1 MTKRKFSFGPATLV
15 TAAFIG
21 PGTVTVATK
30 AGASFGFVLLW
41 ALVFSVVATMILQE
55 MTARLGVVGRK
66 GLGESIREQFTNPL
80 ARGVAV
86 ILVISAIVIGNAAYE
101 GGNIAGATLGI
112 DAVFGEWFLAGSL
125 NGWALLIGLIAF
137 VLLWTGSYKLIER
150 FLIAIVLVMSVSF
163 ILTFIITKPN
173 FGELFSG
180 LLIPTLPDGATLT
193 VIALIGTTVVP
204 YNLFLHASSAKKKW
218 HDENDLPEARR
229 DLLISIPL
237 GGLITMAIIST
248 AASAFFAKQIEIN
261 SAADM
266 ALSLE
271 PLFGAGAKYLMALG
285 LFSAGITSAITA
297 PLASAYALAGL
308 MKLGNDMRSVKFR
321 AVWIGILVTGV
332 ILASI
337 GFKPI
342 SIIWFA
348 QIANGILLPVI
359 AIFLLWTMNQ
369 SFLGKHKNSITQN
382 ILGGLVVLVTLMLSG
397 RSLMSAFGL
406 LN

>member
-41 ALVFSVVATMILQE
+41 ALVFSVIATMILQE

-86 ILVISAIVIGNAAYE
+86 ILIISAIVIGNAAYE

-112 DAVFGEWFLAGSL
+112 DAVFGEWFLAGTL
-125 NGWALLIGLIAF
+125 NGWALLIGIIAF

-163 ILTFIITKPN
+163 ILTFIITKPD

-248 AASAFFAKQIEIN
+248 AASAFFSKQIEIN

-271 PLFGAGAKYLMALG
+271 PLFGASAKYLIALG

-308 MKLGNDMRSVKFR
+308 MQLGNDMRYIKFR

-397 RSLMSAFGL
+397 RSLM
-406 LN
+406 

>member
-41 ALVFSVVATMILQE
+41 ALVFSVIATMILQE

-80 ARGVAV
+80 AKAVAV
-86 ILVISAIVIGNAAYE
+86 LLVISAIVVGNAAYE

-112 DAVFGEWFLAGSL
+112 DAVFGEWFLAGTL
-125 NGWALLIGLIAF
+125 NGWALLIGIIAF

-163 ILTFIITKPN
+163 LLTFIITKPDL
-173 FGELFSG
+173 GELFSG
-180 LLIPTLPDGATLT
+180 LLIPSLPDGATLT

-218 HDENDLPEARR
+218 HNEQDLPEARR
-229 DLLISIPL
+229 DLWISIPL

-248 AASAFFAKQIEIN
+248 AASAFFTKQIEIN

-271 PLFGAGAKYLMALG
+271 PLFGASAKYLMALG

-308 MKLGNDMRSVKFR
+308 MQLGNDMRSIKFR
-321 AVWIGILVTGV
+321 AVWISILITGV
-332 ILASI
+332 VLASI

-369 SFLGKHKNSITQN
+369 SFLGKHKNSLLQN
-382 ILGGLVVLVTLMLSG
+382 LLGGLVVLVTLMLSA
-397 RSLMSAFGL
+397 RSLLSAFGFV
-406 LN
+406 N